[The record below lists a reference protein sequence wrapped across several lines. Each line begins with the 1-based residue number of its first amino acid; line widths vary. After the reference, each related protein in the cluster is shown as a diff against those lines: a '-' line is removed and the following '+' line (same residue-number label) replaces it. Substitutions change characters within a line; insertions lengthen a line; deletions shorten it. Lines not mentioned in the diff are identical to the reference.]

1 MNRLKE
7 MLKNI
12 LFILVIIIIFKA
24 LVTYQLAKTEFQ
36 TYDYTV
42 TSGDTLWN
50 IAADICEDNN
60 DLYIKNV
67 ISDIKSINNLENPII
82 YVGQTIK
89 LPIYN

>member
-12 LFILVIIIIFKA
+12 LFILVVIIIFKT
-24 LVTYQLAKTEFQ
+24 LVTYQLAKTEFI

-42 TSGDTLWN
+42 NIGETLWN
-50 IAADICEDNN
+50 IAADICNN
-60 DLYIKNV
+60 NDDLYIKNV
-67 ISDIKSINNLENPII
+67 INDIKNINNLESPII
-82 YVGQTIK
+82 YEGQIIK